1 MLTFQIRPNT
11 GLIIKG
17 SRDELRD
24 FAAYLIAEA
33 DHEHRPPAGFRAV
46 EAWIRLERT
55 DSE

>member
-1 MLTFQIRPNT
+1 MLTFQIRPDT